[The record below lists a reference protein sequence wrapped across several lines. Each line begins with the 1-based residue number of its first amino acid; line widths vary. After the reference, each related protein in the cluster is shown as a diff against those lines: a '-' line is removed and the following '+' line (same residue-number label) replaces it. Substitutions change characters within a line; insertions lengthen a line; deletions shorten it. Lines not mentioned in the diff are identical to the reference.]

1 MGPSNAKCPDI
12 IQQRVQELSVS
23 STFGAGDASEV
34 GISGSCWSHL
44 LALGFFLGCSSSPP
58 ATLSLL
64 WALPACERP
73 LGAVKSGACWEEAV
87 LMAREMAGGRLGAG
101 TGGVLCG
108 EGGRLSGA
116 DCG

>member
-1 MGPSNAKCPDI
+1 MKWPDHPAKSPGI
-12 IQQRVQELSVS
+12 SAI
-23 STFGAGDASEV
+23 STCEAGDASEV

-44 LALGFFLGCSSSPP
+44 LALGFFLDCPSSP
-58 ATLSLL
+58 ASLSLL
-64 WALPACERP
+64 WTLPACAIP
-73 LGAVKSGACWEEAV
+73 VGAVKSGACWEEAV
-87 LMAREMAGGRLGAG
+87 LMAREVAAGRLGGG